1 MNRAGKDA
9 VFPLDR
15 TVRHTTRNHSRIANS
30 KLIPDFSTLRRALAP
45 LLIAVLCAPALAVL
59 AQSGPTGT
67 LGGVVEDSSGAVIA
81 GATVTV
87 TNIATGYKRLLATDA
102 EGRFR
107 VTALEVGAHQIV
119 VEVAGFK
126 KAIFDRVDIEAAVPR
141 TLDVKLEPGAVAES
155 VNIEAGTEVVQ
166 TETATTFRQLNSVE
180 LQEVPSSTRSFT
192 HLLSAEAGVSA
203 DLPPVL
209 TNSNGNLSPSVNGLR
224 TTSNSLQFNG
234 IDTTNITSNEGSL
247 TDNISPAPE
256 TLQEVKL
263 QTSLYDAS
271 TGRSGGGNFQLITKS
286 GGNQFH
292 GSAYWFVQN
301 EVFNANDFFFNKDG
315 IERPKARRNEAGFTI
330 GGPII
335 KERSFFFG
343 SYQRTQAITGFVP
356 TAQSITLLPR
366 ALNLVGGNRSAAA
379 LVAAFKLLN
388 PAFNLNA
395 SQVSLFSLNL
405 FNLRNPATGN
415 FVIPAPNSLPGAKNL
430 FDANGL
436 PLVDLEGNPLVRI
449 RQVFPAEF
457 EQDQF
462 TLRNDTQ
469 LTTANKL
476 AVTFFFSNF
485 PGFDPFPDPS
495 SLASPFTL
503 ERDDRARALSV
514 SDIHL
519 FGSRTVNEARFGYFR
534 LNNTRQ
540 GSAQFDGITSQSVL
554 EGTGV
559 TLEQFNPSVL
569 FDDSPA
575 TRRLGHYTSAPNFNF
590 SFGYPND
597 AYNTRKQQ
605 TYTVADILSHT
616 RGAHTWRMGGEYKH
630 HFYDTSLPEEQQT
643 EFEKQRGF
651 TALLRGVTTEGDTQF
666 GITEKN
672 FRMRDLSFFVADD
685 WKVSPR
691 LTLNAGLRWDWFGW
705 PTEKN
710 GRIGNVDFE
719 QVGPTLLP
727 SAFIVPENVRPTGFE
742 AIDATVASSVK
753 TANKHTLNGEDLNN
767 FQPRFGFAWSPFA
780 SSRMVVRGGYGV
792 FFDRPSAAFVNTIFS
807 NYPFLREI
815 EVTAPS
821 NAVPFLTA
829 FSQQNP
835 NLPFSQFLPFRLI
848 LRNGVYEIRDNTGVT
863 RGADGSLNPN
873 DPSTGQPTLG
883 NIAETFEFRAIDR
896 DLRTPYVQQWNLG
909 FQYEVAKNLL
919 VEARYVGTKGTK
931 LLQALAFNQPF
942 DLNDPSTPDS
952 IYQRFVDAYVAAG
965 SPRGPLN
972 AGRTARER
980 GLGRAFGFLNP
991 LTGQIDFNFS
1001 QPVALVNGQPNLTQ
1015 RVIIPFEARGVSLG
1029 FNIPEAVLL
1038 TSSGNS
1044 TYHGLQLGVTKR
1056 MSNGLQFNA
1065 AYTFSKSMDT
1075 SSTDPGSTAG
1085 SGRPDVPNAGF
1096 VVQGNQRDLASSRAL
1111 SDFDRTHRFSLS
1123 YVYDLPTFGID
1134 SQLVTGWQLAGF
1146 IQVQSG
1152 TPFSIF
1158 SSEPEARTL
1167 ADLLSLN
1174 LGSGGLYRP
1183 GFGRPSLTPG
1193 STLEDLRRQ
1202 GDDPTEAFFNK
1213 DVLASPLG
1221 GFGNIGRN
1229 VLRGFSQKR
1238 FDMSLSKTTR
1248 IVENVNLEFR
1258 WEVFNIF
1265 NNVNFATPNNDLQ
1278 DRLDLG
1284 TITNTVGGPRVMQFG
1299 LKLKF

>member
-1 MNRAGKDA
+1 MKPRTTHIRPFLYKKLAKTLI
-9 VFPLDR
+9 VFLLLSGF
-15 TVRHTTRNHSRIANS
+15 TTPWS
-30 KLIPDFSTLRRALAP
+30 KTW
-45 LLIAVLCAPALAVL
+45 

-67 LGGVVEDSSGAVIA
+67 LTGAVTDQTGALVA
-81 GATVTV
+81 GAAVTITNAATKSSRSV
-87 TNIATGYKRLLATDA
+87 TTDH
-102 EGRFR
+102 EGRWK
-107 VTALEVGAHQIV
+107 VTALDVGTYTLV
-119 VEVAGFK
+119 VETTGFK
-126 KAIFDRVDIEAAVPR
+126 KAIAERVEVEAAVPR
-141 TLDVKLEPGAVAES
+141 TVDIKLEPGAIQEA
-155 VNIEAGTEVVQ
+155 VNIVAGSEVLQ
-166 TETATTFRQLNSVE
+166 RETATTFRQLNSLE

-224 TTSNSLQFNG
+224 PTSNSLQFNG
-234 IDTTNITSNEGSL
+234 VDTTNITSNEGSL

-286 GGNQFH
+286 GGNDFH
-292 GSAYWFVQN
+292 GSLYWFLQN
-301 EVFNANDFFFNKDG
+301 EKFNANDFFYNKDG
-315 IERPKARRNEAGFTI
+315 INRPVARRNEGGFAI

-343 SYQRTQAITGFVP
+343 SYQRTQAKTGFVP

-366 ALNLVGGNRSAAA
+366 ALDLVGTDRSAAA
-379 LVAAFKLLN
+379 LISAFKQLN
-388 PAFNLNA
+388 PGFNLNA
-395 SQVSLFSLNL
+395 SQVSRFALNL
-405 FNLRNPATGN
+405 LNLKNPATGG
-415 FVIPAPNSLPGAKNL
+415 FIIPAPSSLPGVKDL
-430 FDANGL
+430 VDANGV
-436 PLVDLEGNPLVRI
+436 PLVDLEGNPLARL

-485 PGFDPFPDPS
+485 PGLDPFPDPS

-503 ERDDRARALSV
+503 ERNDRARALSV

-519 FGSRTVNEARFGYFR
+519 ISSRAVNEARFGYFK

-540 GSAQFDGITSQSVL
+540 GAAQFDGITSESVL

-559 TLEQFNPSVL
+559 PIQQFNPSVL
-569 FDDSPA
+569 FDDSLA
-575 TRRLGHYTSAPNFNF
+575 TRRLGHYTAAPNFNF

-597 AYNTRKQQ
+597 SYNTRKQQ
-605 TYTVADILSHT
+605 TYTLADILSYT
-616 RGAHTWRMGGEYKH
+616 RGAHTLRLGGEYKR

-651 TALLRGVTTEGDTQF
+651 TSLLRGLTTEGDTQF

-672 FRMRDLSFFVADD
+672 FRMHDLSWFVADD
-685 WKVSPR
+685 WKVSRR
-691 LTLNAGLRWDWFGW
+691 LTLNAGLRWDWFAW

-719 QVGPTLLP
+719 QVGPNLLP
-727 SAFIVPENVRPTGFE
+727 SAFIVPKNVKSTGFG
-742 AIDATVASSVK
+742 AIDATVATAVK
-753 TANKHTLNGEDLNN
+753 IDNNHTLKGEDLNN
-767 FQPRFGFAWSPFA
+767 FQPRLGFAWTPFD
-780 SSRMVVRGGYGV
+780 SSRLVVRGGYGI

-835 NLPFSQFLPFRLI
+835 NLPFSQFLPFRII
-848 LRNGVYEIRDNTGVT
+848 LRSGVYEIRDNTGVT
-863 RGADGSLNPN
+863 RGADGTLNAN
-873 DPSTGQPTLG
+873 DPATGQPTLG

-896 DLRTPYVQQWNLG
+896 GLRTPYIQQWNLG
-909 FQYEVAKNLL
+909 FQHELAKNLL
-919 VEARYVGTKGTK
+919 IEARYVGTKGTK

-942 DLNDPSTPDS
+942 DLNDPSTPDY

-965 SPRGPLN
+965 SPRGALN
-972 AGRTARER
+972 AGSTARAR
-980 GLGRAFGFLNP
+980 GLGKAFGFTNP
-991 LTGQIDFNFS
+991 LSGQIDLNFS

-1029 FNIPEAVLL
+1029 FNIPEALLL

-1044 TYHGLQLGVTKR
+1044 TYHGLQLGLMKR

-1075 SSTDPGSTAG
+1075 SSSDPGSTAG
-1085 SGRPDVPNAGF
+1085 GGKPDVPNVGF
-1096 VVQGNQRDLASSRAL
+1096 VLQGNQRDVRSSRAL
-1111 SDFDRTHRFSLS
+1111 SDYDRPHRVSLS
-1123 YVYDLPTFGID
+1123 FVYNIPSFGSD
-1134 SQLVTGWQLAGF
+1134 SRLFTGWQIASF
-1146 IQVQSG
+1146 IQAQSG

-1158 SSEPEARTL
+1158 TSEPEARTL
-1167 ADLLSLN
+1167 GDLLSLN
-1174 LGSGGLYRP
+1174 LGAGGLYRL
-1183 GFGRPSLTPG
+1183 GFGRPSLKPG
-1193 STLEDLRRQ
+1193 TTLDDLRRT
-1202 GDDPTEAFFNK
+1202 GADPTEAFFNK

-1229 VLRGFSQKR
+1229 VLRGPNQKR
-1238 FDMSLSKTTR
+1238 FDVSLSKTTR
-1248 IVENVNLEFR
+1248 IVEDVNIEFR
-1258 WEVFNIF
+1258 WEVFNLF

-1299 LKLKF
+1299 LKLRF